1 MGKTAR
7 RILLYG
13 IGTSAVA
20 VLVFLGFLYEPP
32 PSEDVD
38 ITFIELQMA
47 GGNYQKARESLTS
60 YLEKDPKHLRALLI
74 DAYCAEKLVQNEDAI
89 VRYRAALNYVENQDQ
104 EGEIRVAMALIEN
117 RRERPKEGL
126 TYLKDLQA
134 AKPLVQSKLQFAEAS
149 CRLALG
155 EKETARA
162 LYQRV
167 QKSCEGNIELLRLS
181 SFQLEIL
188 GEIEDA
194 TRGYE
199 AASAKGDWESKFLLS
214 RLKFFSGEP
223 DKGCALLRELG
234 GLGSPFLSR
243 RLAADDEYRKAI
255 ESREGCVPTQQ
266 REGK

>member
-1 MGKTAR
+1 MGEGTK

-13 IGTSAVA
+13 IGVCAIS

-32 PSEDVD
+32 PSEEVD

-47 GGNYQKARESLTS
+47 GGNYLQARESLTDF
-60 YLEKDPKHLRALLI
+60 LEREPKHLRALLI
-74 DAYCAEKLVQNEDAI
+74 DAFCAEKLVQNDEALT
-89 VRYRAALNYVENQDQ
+89 RYREALNLVENQDQ

-126 TYLKDLQA
+126 THLKNLQE

-149 CRLALG
+149 CRLTLG

-167 QKSCEGNIELLRLS
+167 QKSCEGNLELLRLS
-181 SFQLEIL
+181 SFQLEVL
-188 GEIEDA
+188 GAIEDA
-194 TRGYE
+194 IRGYE
-199 AASAKGDWESKFLLS
+199 EGSSQGDRESKFLLS

-255 ESREGCVPTQQ
+255 ESREGCVPTQE